1 MVTARVGSTA
11 EGAWARSGRWRS
23 LIAPQF
29 GYAMAMAVLRVV
41 LLLAAVLGAVTRP
54 RRIPAWVGPLL
65 ATAVAL
71 ASGAMTPSSAIHA
84 LHPLAAP
91 IGFLLAAIPLAVLLD
106 RAGYFAEMAALFG
119 GGRGLVPG
127 LWILAAV
134 TVAVLNLD
142 AAVVLLTP
150 LYVNI
155 GRATGKSQRYLG
167 FQPVILALLASSFLP
182 VSNLTNL
189 IAAAATGDG
198 PSAFLA
204 HLGLPGFVAC
214 AVGYWCYRRCPP
226 VEERLV
232 PGPGDHPSRSGR
244 GAPDRRVLALGSG
257 LVVALL
263 VGFLAGPLIG
273 AKPWEVALGAD
284 AVLVVATRRLPVRA
298 IPWGTALVA
307 AALGM
312 LATSAATGL
321 SLGPLLG
328 GGTGPLATLRI
339 AAVSAAAANVVNNLP
354 ALIVAL
360 PFVSRPGA
368 CSLWPV
374 LLGVNAGPSLLVT
387 GSLASL
393 LWVESMSQLGVQVRA
408 RQFLAMGLRVSLPA
422 ATAALGTLVA
432 ISPVLGCR

>member
-1 MVTARVGSTA
+1 VGARRHRGGEGVPLVG
-11 EGAWARSGRWRS
+11 
-23 LIAPQF
+23 PQF
-29 GYAMAMAVLRVV
+29 GYAMTMAVLRVG

-54 RRIPAWVGPLL
+54 RRLPAWVGPLV

-71 ASGAMTPSSAIHA
+71 ASGAMTPSSAVHA

-106 RAGYFAEMAALFG
+106 RAGYFTEVAALFE
-119 GGRGLVPG
+119 GGRALLPG
-127 LWILAAV
+127 LWVLAAF

-150 LYVNI
+150 LYVNV
-155 GRATGKSQRYLG
+155 GRVTGNSERFLG

-198 PSAFLA
+198 PSAFLV
-204 HLGLPGFVAC
+204 HLGLPGLVAC
-214 AVGYWCYRRCPP
+214 VVGYWCYRRFGP
-226 VEERLV
+226 VEDSLGSS
-232 PGPGDHPSRSGR
+232 PGTGDHAARSRR
-244 GAPDRRVLALGSG
+244 GPPDRRVLLIGSG

-273 AKPWEVALGAD
+273 AQPWEVAVVAD
-284 AVLVVATRRLPVRA
+284 AVLVVGTRRLPVGA

-307 AALGM
+307 AGLGM
-312 LATSAATGL
+312 LATSAASGL
-321 SLGPLLG
+321 SLGSLLG
-328 GGTGPLATLRI
+328 GATGPLGALRI
-339 AAVSAAAANVVNNLP
+339 AAVSAAAANIVNNLP

-360 PFVSRPGA
+360 PYVSKPRE

-393 LWVESMSQLGVQVRA
+393 LWVESMAQLGVPVRA
-408 RQFLAMGLRVSLPA
+408 RRFLAMGLRVSLPA
-422 ATAALGTLVA
+422 AAAALGTLVA
-432 ISPVLGCR
+432 LSPLVGCR